1 MLNRVLA
8 FHAPTRLIFGPGA
21 LAEVIPELK
30 RLGVGK
36 PLLVTDQGIRAAGLL
51 GRVTSLLEEHGVPS
65 ATFDGVK
72 ENPSVETVADG
83 LKIYANEG
91 CDGLIPIGGGSP
103 IDTGKAIGILAS
115 NNGEIAQYEGVGK
128 VPRAIPPTI
137 AVPTT
142 YGTGSETTSVAVIT
156 DPRRHFKFVIVS
168 PNIFCSSAILD
179 PTLLLS
185 LPRKIGAATGMDAL
199 THAIEAYVALGSQPF
214 ASALALHAIGLVAGN
229 LRQAVAND
237 QNLAATQ
244 NMVIASALAGMAFSN
259 ARLGTVHAMAH
270 PLSAHCGIHHGTA
283 CAILLP
289 HVMEFNLGACPE
301 KYAEIARA
309 MGGTTAGLA
318 VMDAARLAV
327 EAVRALASDV
337 DIPANL
343 RAAGATPDRLQELI
357 GDSMLSGAI
366 RNNPRT
372 TGKEDVE
379 HLFSKAF
386 A

>member
-1 MLNRVLA
+1 
-8 FHAPTRLIFGPGA
+8 
-21 LAEVIPELK
+21 
-30 RLGVGK
+30 
-36 PLLVTDQGIRAAGLL
+36 
-51 GRVTSLLEEHGVPS
+51 
-65 ATFDGVK
+65 
-72 ENPSVETVADG
+72 
-83 LKIYANEG
+83 
-91 CDGLIPIGGGSP
+91 
-103 IDTGKAIGILAS
+103 
-115 NNGEIAQYEGVGK
+115 
-128 VPRAIPPTI
+128 
-137 AVPTT
+137 
-142 YGTGSETTSVAVIT
+142 
-156 DPRRHFKFVIVS
+156 
-168 PNIFCSSAILD
+168 
-179 PTLLLS
+179 
-185 LPRKIGAATGMDAL
+185 MDAL